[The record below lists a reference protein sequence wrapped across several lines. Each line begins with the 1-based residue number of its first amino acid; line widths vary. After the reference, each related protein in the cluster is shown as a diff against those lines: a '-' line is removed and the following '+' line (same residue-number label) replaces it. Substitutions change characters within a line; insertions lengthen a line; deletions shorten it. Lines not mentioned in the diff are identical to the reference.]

1 MWFIHQ
7 NTNSKE
13 KKTSWILI
21 THYTHTFLPSSSPQV
36 PNANAGAQ
44 QIAALSRPSVSCFFT
59 IFSKGLQFLRV
70 SPPGSPPLTNH
81 ITKTNMKSI
90 HLIEK
95 LFRYQMDSDWQ
106 RETYREHNK
115 VENRVGDIR
124 EKSISD
130 HFDSMASINADLILN
145 GSHRNIRSAS
155 P

>member
-1 MWFIHQ
+1 
-7 NTNSKE
+7 
-13 KKTSWILI
+13 
-21 THYTHTFLPSSSPQV
+21 
-36 PNANAGAQ
+36 
-44 QIAALSRPSVSCFFT
+44 
-59 IFSKGLQFLRV
+59 
-70 SPPGSPPLTNH
+70 
-81 ITKTNMKSI
+81 
-90 HLIEK
+90 
-95 LFRYQMDSDWQ
+95 MDSDWQ